1 MVNSWRDRCVKTL
14 VVIGVLCVG
23 GFGIADDIMKQEL
36 TIIID
41 GNTLDYKVDGA
52 TPNTNSFDQ
61 TGSYLGPEIGS
72 AMLVSASNNTDLRI
86 NNIIRTNTVYNMLNV
101 PQDEMRKYFEYADF
115 YLNDGRVSF
124 YAAIKE
130 GKRIQAWLEAAGF
143 KMRPLPDPPLEC
155 GTLEYLDLLHADT
168 VPMDKVTALMKPI
181 FNLNT
186 RSLCSSA
193 GSLALSQGERGKISY
208 AISIAPNQWLT
219 DNPPPVER
227 MTYRMMFSIGID
239 PTLPDEDPK

>member
-1 MVNSWRDRCVKTL
+1 MVNSWRDHRVKTL
-14 VVIGVLCVG
+14 AVIALLCLG

-36 TIIID
+36 TISMGDNTLEFKID
-41 GNTLDYKVDGA
+41 GLQPRSDLFSG
-52 TPNTNSFDQ
+52 
-61 TGSYLGPEIGS
+61 GSNYLGPEIGS
-72 AMLVSASNNTDLRI
+72 VDIIDTRAESRI
-86 NNIIRTNTVYNMLNV
+86 SFKNVVGTNTIGNILNIQQYV
-101 PQDEMRKYFEYADF
+101 DEPRSDWADF

-155 GTLEYLDLLHADT
+155 GTLEYLDLLHVDT

-227 MTYRMMFSIGID
+227 MTYRMMFSIGIY